1 MILILVLILFHL
13 ADASCGV
20 SGLFSTKMLRGG
32 LVPQASDGDY
42 YENFKID
49 YGCDDRRRSAGS
61 LRGLIRERSL
71 LTLPESDRFLR
82 WIYAKLE
89 KGPQPP
95 SGRVKP
101 FYVGHLVD

>member
-1 MILILVLILFHL
+1 
-13 ADASCGV
+13 
-20 SGLFSTKMLRGG
+20 MLRGG

-61 LRGLIRERSL
+61 LRGLIREGSL

-82 WIYAKLE
+82 WIHAKLE